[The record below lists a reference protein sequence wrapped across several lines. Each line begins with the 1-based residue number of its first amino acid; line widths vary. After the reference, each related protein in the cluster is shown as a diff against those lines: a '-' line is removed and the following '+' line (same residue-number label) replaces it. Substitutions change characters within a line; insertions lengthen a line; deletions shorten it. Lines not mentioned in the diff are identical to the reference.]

1 LGNEYFGMGK
11 GFTTAGAENMFNA
24 GVGSRL
30 EDDDGGV
37 SVDAG
42 GRVGM
47 GVECSLDGSFLN
59 SDSVL

>member
-1 LGNEYFGMGK
+1 MCK
-11 GFTTAGAENMFNA
+11 GFTAAGAENMFNA
-24 GVGSRL
+24 GVGSQL

-42 GRVGM
+42 GRGGM
-47 GVECSLDGSFLN
+47 GTECSLDGSFIK